1 MLLIFIVETFFLLGS
16 IGFIWGLRLLSSP
29 DTARKGNI
37 YAGVGMTL
45 AIIASLIMP
54 FEGEKVHN
62 NYAWVII
69 ALLIGT
75 VIGYIAAVKVAM
87 TSMPQMVSVFNGLG
101 GACAVV
107 LGLTDVLHYYDG
119 TKVVDTLGFLT
130 VLLTLLIGGVA
141 FTGSIFAYAKLED
154 LVDDKKVTL
163 PKHSII
169 NLLMLLVLI
178 LLGIYILI
186 QGEAIG
192 MEAAIIFLIIS
203 LIYGVSFVAPIG
215 GADMPVVISLLN
227 SFSGLSG
234 AAAGILFDSQFM
246 VVGGILVGA
255 SGTILTVMMCN
266 AMNRSIWNVLI
277 GGFGGSTAGSSN
289 ATGGNIKEITLND
302 AAIQLYYAQSV
313 IIVPGY
319 GLAVAQAQ
327 KICKEIDDQLSAN
340 GVDVKYAIHP
350 VAGRMPGHMNVLL
363 AEADVPY
370 PKLLD
375 LDEANSSL
383 SSADV
388 AIIIGANDVVNPA
401 AENDPGSP
409 IYGMPVLKV
418 WHAKSVIVMKR
429 SMRSGYAG
437 IENPLFFHERTKMLF
452 GDAKDVLG
460 KLNSEIKAL

>member
-1 MLLIFIVETFFLLGS
+1 MIMLVGLI
-16 IGFIWGLRLLSSP
+16 
-29 DTARKGNI
+29 
-37 YAGVGMTL
+37 
-45 AIIASLIMP
+45 
-54 FEGEKVHN
+54 
-62 NYAWVII
+62 
-69 ALLIGT
+69 
-75 VIGYIAAVKVAM
+75 
-87 TSMPQMVSVFNGLG
+87 
-101 GACAVV
+101 V
-107 LGLTDVLHYYDG
+107 LG
-119 TKVVDTLGFLT
+119 
-130 VLLTLLIGGVA
+130 A
-141 FTGSIFAYAKLED
+141 
-154 LVDDKKVTL
+154 
-163 PKHSII
+163 
-169 NLLMLLVLI
+169 
-178 LLGIYILI
+178 YILI
-186 QGEAIG
+186 KGESIE
-192 MEAAIIFLIIS
+192 MEAAILFLVIS
-203 LIYGVSFVAPIG
+203 LIYGISFVAPIG

-277 GGFGGSTAGSSN
+277 GGFGGSTSGGSA
-289 ATGGNIKEITLND
+289 ATGGTVKEISLND
-302 AAIQLYYAQSV
+302 AAIQLYYSQSV
-313 IIVPGY
+313 VIVPGY

-383 SSADV
+383 STADV
-388 AIIIGANDVVNPA
+388 AIIVGANDVVNPA

-418 WHAKSVIVMKR
+418 WNAKSVIVMKR

-437 IENPLFFHERTKMLF
+437 IENPLFFHDRTKMLF

-460 KLNSEIKAL
+460 KLNSEIKSL

>member
-1 MLLIFIVETFFLLGS
+1 
-16 IGFIWGLRLLSSP
+16 
-29 DTARKGNI
+29 
-37 YAGVGMTL
+37 
-45 AIIASLIMP
+45 
-54 FEGEKVHN
+54 
-62 NYAWVII
+62 
-69 ALLIGT
+69 
-75 VIGYIAAVKVAM
+75 
-87 TSMPQMVSVFNGLG
+87 
-101 GACAVV
+101 
-107 LGLTDVLHYYDG
+107 
-119 TKVVDTLGFLT
+119 
-130 VLLTLLIGGVA
+130 
-141 FTGSIFAYAKLED
+141 
-154 LVDDKKVTL
+154 
-163 PKHSII
+163 
-169 NLLMLLVLI
+169 
-178 LLGIYILI
+178 
-186 QGEAIG
+186 
-192 MEAAIIFLIIS
+192 
-203 LIYGVSFVAPIG
+203 
-215 GADMPVVISLLN
+215 MPVVISLLN
-227 SFSGLSG
+227 SLSGLSG

-277 GGFGGSTAGSSN
+277 GGFGGTSAVGAT
-289 ATGGNIKEITLND
+289 ATGGTVKEISLND
-302 AAIQLYYAQSV
+302 ASIQLYYSQSV

-375 LDEANSSL
+375 LDEANSAL

-388 AIIIGANDVVNPA
+388 AIIVGANDVVNPA

-418 WHAKSVIVMKR
+418 WNAKSVIVLKR

-452 GDAKDVLG
+452 GDAKEVLS
-460 KLNSEIKAL
+460 KLNSEIKSL